1 MVLEKEIDAPA
12 PATTAA
18 PLPYLGR
25 SARIVGAWQ
34 SVDTTSTPHEKNKR
48 GELRKPPLKRKTRG
62 ASTS

>member
-25 SARIVGAWQ
+25 SVRIVG
-34 SVDTTSTPHEKNKR
+34 D
-48 GELRKPPLKRKTRG
+48 
-62 ASTS
+62 

>member
-25 SARIVGAWQ
+25 SVRIVGDWQ
-34 SVDTTSTPHEKNKR
+34 SVDATSTPHEKNKR
-48 GELRKPPLKRKTRG
+48 SAATTTRSRKTRG